1 MLTRPFNSGSSQEEF
16 EMRQKTGMMVLI
28 GGLVLLALT
37 SSSLS
42 AQVSIEDQLKA
53 QYNFA
58 KMGQDST
65 GYSVVTEGTLLSI
78 QKGGIIGVP
87 YKNMSIR
94 TSTYQDGTVHA
105 SDIAGVKNNKF
116 LTAGCGLVHKC
127 PTTPD
132 TVNDETATKLF
143 KVGDKVYPT
152 KIVVDTAKDT
162 VTMTIVACDTCNK
175 TDPPTYEKAQV
186 AFKFAAGTLAKGD
199 VSQIEDTIGQLLAI
213 SNDDSQQ
220 ASNDQGGQNGN
231 NNGGN
236 NNGGNNNGGGNQGGG
251 GGQQQQ
257 QQEPQ
262 QIGVGQTPDQVK
274 ASLGNPDKMVNLGA
288 KQIWV
293 YKDLKVT
300 FMNGKVS
307 DVQ

>member
-1 MLTRPFNSGSSQEEF
+1 MW
-16 EMRQKTGMMVLI
+16 QKTGIAVLI
-28 GGLVLLALT
+28 GGLILVAFAT
-37 SSSLS
+37 RSLN
-42 AQVSIEDQLKA
+42 AQVSLEDQLKA

-58 KMGQDST
+58 KMGQDSS
-65 GYSVVTEGTLLSI
+65 GYSVVQEGTLLTI

-94 TSTYQDGTVHA
+94 TTTYQDGNVHA

-116 LTAGCGLVHKC
+116 LTAGCGLLHKC

-132 TVNDETATKLF
+132 AVNDETATKFF
-143 KVGDKVYPT
+143 KVGDKVYAT
-152 KIVVDTAKDT
+152 KIAVDDAKDT

-186 AFKFAAGTLAKGD
+186 AFKFASGTLAKGN
-199 VSQIEDTIGQLLAI
+199 VSQVEDTIGQLLAI
-213 SNDDSQQ
+213 SDDSQQQ

-231 NNGGN
+231 NGG
-236 NNGGNNNGGGNQGGG
+236 GNNGGGNQGGG
-251 GGQQQQ
+251 GGGQQQQ
-257 QQEPQ
+257 SQPQ
-262 QIGVGQTPDQVK
+262 QIEMGQTQDQVK
-274 ASLGNPDKMVNLGA
+274 GSLGNPDKMVNLGP

-300 FMNGKVS
+300 FLNGRVV

>member
-1 MLTRPFNSGSSQEEF
+1 
-16 EMRQKTGMMVLI
+16 MRQKTGMAVLI
-28 GGLVLLALT
+28 GGLVIVVFAT
-37 SSSLS
+37 RSLN
-42 AQVSIEDQLKA
+42 AQVSLEDQLKA

-65 GYSVVTEGTLLSI
+65 GYSVVQEGTLLTV

-94 TSTYQDGTVHA
+94 TTTYQDGNVHA
-105 SDIAGVKNNKF
+105 SDVAGVKNNKF
-116 LTAGCGLVHKC
+116 LTAGCGLLHKC

-132 TVNDETATKLF
+132 AVNDETATKLF
-143 KVGDKVYPT
+143 KTGDKVYPT
-152 KIVVDTAKDT
+152 KIVVDNTKDT

-186 AFKFAAGTLAKGD
+186 AFKFASGTLAQGN
-199 VSQIEDTIGQLLAI
+199 VSQVEDTIGQLLAI

-231 NNGGN
+231 NGG
-236 NNGGNNNGGGNQGGG
+236 GNNGGGNQGGG
-251 GGQQQQ
+251 QQQQ
-257 QQEPQ
+257 QSQPQ
-262 QIGVGQTPDQVK
+262 QIEMGQTQDQVK
-274 ASLGNPDKMVNLGA
+274 GSLGQPDKMVNLGP

-300 FMNGKVS
+300 FFNGRVV

>member
-1 MLTRPFNSGSSQEEF
+1 MG
-16 EMRQKTGMMVLI
+16 QKIRMAALI
-28 GGLVLLALT
+28 CGLVLVGFATHYLY
-37 SSSLS
+37 

-65 GYSVVTEGTLLSI
+65 GYSVTQEGTLLTI

-105 SDIAGVKNNKF
+105 SDIAGMKNNKF
-116 LTAGCGLVHKC
+116 LTAGCGLLHKC

-132 TVNDETATKLF
+132 AVNDETATKLF

-186 AFKFAAGTLAKGD
+186 AFKFASGSLAKGN

-213 SNDDSQQ
+213 SNDDSQ

-231 NNGGN
+231 NGG
-236 NNGGNNNGGGNQGGG
+236 GNNGGGNQGGG
-251 GGQQQQ
+251 GGGQQQQ
-257 QQEPQ
+257 SQPQ
-262 QIGVGQTPDQVK
+262 QIDMGQSQDQVRS
-274 ASLGNPDKMVNLGA
+274 SLGNPDKMVNLGP

-300 FMNGKVS
+300 FLNGRVV

>member
-1 MLTRPFNSGSSQEEF
+1 
-16 EMRQKTGMMVLI
+16 MRQKIIVAVLA
-28 GGLVLLALT
+28 GGLALVGFAP
-37 SSSLS
+37 SRLS
-42 AQVSIEDQLKA
+42 AQVSLEDQLKA

-58 KMGQDST
+58 KMGQDSS
-65 GYSVVTEGTLLSI
+65 GYSVVQEGTLLTI
-78 QKGGIIGVP
+78 QKGGIMGVP

-94 TSTYQDGTVHA
+94 TTTYQDGNVHA
-105 SDIAGVKNNKF
+105 SDVAGIKNNKF
-116 LTAGCGLVHKC
+116 LTAGCGLLHKC

-132 TVNDETATKLF
+132 AVNDETATKLF
-143 KVGDKVYPT
+143 KTGDKVYPT

-186 AFKFAAGTLAKGD
+186 AFKFASGTLEKGN

-213 SNDDSQQ
+213 STDDSQGGGQ
-220 ASNDQGGQNGN
+220 QGGNDQGGNGQ
-231 NNGGN
+231 GAGQ
-236 NNGGNNNGGGNQGGG
+236 GNGGGQGYVNGQGGG

-274 ASLGNPDKMVNLGA
+274 SALGNPDKMVNLGA

-300 FMNGKVS
+300 FMNGKVT

>member
-1 MLTRPFNSGSSQEEF
+1 
-16 EMRQKTGMMVLI
+16 MRQRMAVLI
-28 GGLVLLALT
+28 SGLVLVGFAT
-37 SSSLS
+37 CSLN

-58 KMGQDST
+58 KMGQDSS
-65 GYSVVTEGTLLSI
+65 GYSVVTEGTLLTI
-78 QKGGIIGVP
+78 QKGGIMGVP

-94 TSTYQDGTVHA
+94 TTTYQDGNVHA

-116 LTAGCGLVHKC
+116 LTAGCGLLHKC

-132 TVNDETATKLF
+132 AVNDETATKLF

-152 KIVVDTAKDT
+152 KIAVDTAKDT
-162 VTMTIVACDTCNK
+162 ITMTIVACDTCNK

-186 AFKFAAGTLAKGD
+186 AFKFASGMLAKGD

-220 ASNDQGGQNGN
+220 QASNDQGGQGGG
-231 NNGGN
+231 NNGGG
-236 NNGGNNNGGGNQGGG
+236 NNGGGNNGGGNQGGG
-251 GGQQQQ
+251 GGQQQSQ
-257 QQEPQ
+257 PQ
-262 QIGVGQTPDQVK
+262 QIDMGQTQDQVRG
-274 ASLGNPDKMVNLGA
+274 SLGAPDKMVNLGP

-300 FMNGKVS
+300 FLNGRVV